1 MLSLEIA
8 TGSEVPAGPQGHAG
22 APWPSPASLRG
33 GCPLGRLQRSAPQVP
48 LLGSCTARPGRKVT
62 CLRGEVSQER
72 PGAPGLH
79 LERAGWRAH
88 SAVGW
93 TQYPGPPRGAR
104 SQRRVGG
111 RCCGK
116 RSVAEPRD
124 ATWDVGGQVP
134 PPGSQ
139 RCWGRGR
146 PEPLHGGIRPLAGLR
161 ACWGFLPAYCGRG
174 GGWGVSHE
182 NPDFQLL
189 GRPARRS
196 RVPSREAAPGAGVL
210 ICLTCRPL

>member
-1 MLSLEIA
+1 ML
-8 TGSEVPAGPQGHAG
+8 GRPGPALPASGAG
-22 APWPSPASLRG
+22 APWVVSSALR
-33 GCPLGRLQRSAPQVP
+33 PRFPYWAAAQLGRR
-48 LLGSCTARPGRKVT
+48 RKVT
-62 CLRGEVSQER
+62 CLRGEVSRER

-134 PPGSQ
+134 PTGSQ

-146 PEPLHGGIRPLAGLR
+146 PEPLHGGILPLAGLR